1 MAQHGTD
8 RGDDLAQPGRAGRAM
23 PEQRLAGAVEQDL
36 INAVTGDG
44 LLADRLE
51 IPEEPVQSALGVG

>member
-1 MAQHGTD
+1 
-8 RGDDLAQPGRAGRAM
+8 M

-51 IPEEPVQSALGVG
+51 IPEEPVQSALGVV